1 MARPDTFTEEEKS
14 WLKENYST
22 APWETILSTINNK
35 TKVQIISKA
44 SKMNLLRTNSECS
57 LFNKNE
63 DDIIRKYYSQ
73 IGAKG
78 IANRYLSHRSV
89 ASISSRA
96 YLIGVH
102 KKGFWTE
109 EEDEII
115 ITNYYEMPMSELVK
129 LLPTRTKSAVHC
141 RIKQLGLSGAP
152 MYKYTEEDIAFVK
165 ENYESMSDKELG
177 EVLHRAPASIK
188 EMRRKNQLYRKDP
201 NRTLMYRYLGDFVH
215 RHDVEWK
222 KASAKQCGYRCFITG
237 EAFDVIHHMYSR
249 NMIIR
254 DVCNKYNIPSDWN
267 INIAA
272 QSERD
277 RFIELYSEEASKHP
291 LGICLVE
298 RIHRRFHSI
307 YGYGDNTVEQ
317 FKEFI
322 QNFYPEKL
330 CNLNELVS

>member
-22 APWETILSTINNK
+22 APWETILFTINNK

-57 LFNKNE
+57 LFNKSE

-96 YLIGVH
+96 YLISVH

-115 ITNYYEMPMSELVK
+115 TTNYYEMPMSELVK
-129 LLPTRTKSAVHC
+129 LLPARTKSAVHC
-141 RIKQLGLSGAP
+141 RIKQLGLNGAP

-165 ENYESMSDKELG
+165 ENYETMSDKELG

-201 NRTLMYRYLGDFVH
+201 SLSTNYMNVLRFIQANNS
-215 RHDVEWK
+215 EWK
-222 KASAKQCGYRCFITG
+222 KKSMESCGYKCVISG
-237 EAFDVIHHMYSR
+237 EDFDDIHHLYAKNLILEQALKTEGFTMPEDINS
-249 NMIIR
+249 
-254 DVCNKYNIPSDWN
+254 CSD
-267 INIAA
+267 
-272 QSERD
+272 
-277 RFIELYSEEASKHP
+277 ELKQRILSAFLKEQDKHP
-291 LGICLVE
+291 LGVCLNKFY
-298 RIHRRFHSI
+298 HRRFHAI
-307 YGYGDNTVEQ
+307 YGFGNNTPEQ
-317 FKEFI
+317 FQEFC
-322 QNFYPEKL
+322 QRMSPALSTDTK
-330 CNLNELVS
+330 S